1 MISRRKLLAC
11 GATSGMAI
19 AVGALSR
26 PVFAQAKPKVV
37 VVGGGAGG
45 ASVIRQLAAQAQ
57 GRLDIILI
65 EPQRT
70 YTACFYSNLYLG
82 GFQSLDVLQYDYR
95 AIAGLEGVSV
105 IHSGATGIERDAKR
119 IIISSGDSFD
129 YDRLVLSPGIAL
141 DYESVPGWSKAA
153 EERMPH
159 AWIAGSQTA
168 LLKQQIDAIPDGGLV
183 VMIAPPNP
191 YRCPPGPYERVS
203 MIAHALKSAGKT
215 RARIVILD
223 TKTSFSK
230 QPLFQQGWEKYYPN
244 MIEWLPPMIHGG
256 VKEVDPSTM
265 SVSTGFETYTN
276 ATLVNVIPRQTAGTI
291 AVESGLASE
300 NRFCPVDPLNM
311 KSSEDASIYVLGDAS
326 NAGDMPKSAFAANS
340 QAAIVAQSIISE
352 LLDKR
357 EISTAYQNRCWSLI
371 AGDDS
376 VVVGGSYSPQNG
388 KIAQTENDISQ
399 LDDTAEQRRTNYEDS
414 ATWFANLTSELF
426 S

>member
-1 MISRRKLLAC
+1 MISRRKLLAQ
-11 GATSGMAI
+11 GAGIAI
-19 AVGALSR
+19 AAGAFPK
-26 PVFAQAKPKVV
+26 PVFARAKPKIA

-45 ASVIRQLAAQAQ
+45 ASVIRRLAAQAQ
-57 GRLDIILI
+57 DQLDITLI
-65 EPQRT
+65 EPQRI
-70 YTACFYSNLYLG
+70 YTTCFYSNLYLG
-82 GFQSLDVLQYDYR
+82 GFQSLDVLQHDYA
-95 AIAGLEGVSV
+95 AIGGLEGVTV
-105 IHSGATGIERDAKR
+105 IPARATTIERDNKR
-119 IIISSGDSFD
+119 VIISNVGSFD

-141 DYESVPGWSKAA
+141 DYGSVPGWSKAA

-183 VMIAPPNP
+183 IMIAPPNP

-203 MIAHALKSAGKT
+203 MIAHALKSAGKA

-256 VKEVDPSTM
+256 ITEVDPSTM
-265 SVSTGFETYTN
+265 SVSTGFETYAN
-276 ATLVNVIPRQTAGTI
+276 AALVNIIPRQTAGAI

-300 NRFCPVDPLNM
+300 NGFCSVDPLNM
-311 KSSEDASIYVLGDAS
+311 KSSEDGSIHILGDAS

-340 QAAIVAQSIISE
+340 QAEIVAQSIVSE
-352 LLDKR
+352 LLDQR
-357 EISTAYQNRCWSLI
+357 EVSAVYQNRCWSLI

-388 KIAQTENDISQ
+388 KIAQTESDISQ
-399 LDDTAEQRRTNYEDS
+399 LDDTPEQRRTNYEDS
-414 ATWFANLTSELF
+414 ATWFANLTGELF
-426 S
+426 H